1 MQNKLNISSML
12 LGVLLL
18 LIAFVFNIK
27 EEDMV
32 WFVLWGSLFGT
43 TGFMDWIL
51 DVKIK
56 WF

>member
-43 TGFMDWIL
+43 YGFMSWIL
-51 DVKIK
+51 ELKIK
-56 WF
+56 

>member
-43 TGFMDWIL
+43 YGFMNWIL
-51 DVKIK
+51 ELKIK
-56 WF
+56 